1 MVQLSPKDVV
11 DSYPYRCG
19 PYISFSWSFFLLIKC
34 DYCLMFHHLLI
45 LPAGVCFFYRT
56 DEGKSCFRPSKLP
69 VKSGP
74 FLFEEVHKDAIP
86 SLKQGYL

>member
-1 MVQLSPKDVV
+1 MWSIVIPIDVV
-11 DSYPYRCG
+11 HTFHFRG
-19 PYISFSWSFFLLIKC
+19 VVFLLIKC